1 MKYNLLYVFD
11 NMEFGGGERVFAQII
26 NRLSDKKYKIMVAC
40 LPTGTFIE
48 KIKGSEAQIKSFDMR
63 NRFNFRVILQLSSL
77 IKKERVDIVHS
88 QGARADF
95 FARIAAKLASA
106 PNVVSTVPMPVEGFD
121 VHPIRKLIYIIFSRF
136 SERFVDRFMV
146 VSDALEKIMIE
157 KHGIEPQKVVKIY
170 NGIETD
176 EYCISDEEI
185 AYRRSSFRKKSDLG
199 ENVPVIGVIGRL
211 VWQKGFKYFI
221 EAIPDVL
228 KEFKDAR
235 FLLVGEGELE
245 DELKVKSK
253 KLKLEDKIIFTG
265 FMDDI
270 RDVLASIDILV
281 IPSLQEGLPV
291 VLLEA
296 MAMKKPIVAANIEG
310 IMEILENSVS
320 GLLVPPRD
328 IKALAEA
335 VIDLLKHEDKANQMG
350 LAARRVVE
358 ERFGVD
364 IMVQKVEEVYEE
376 LLQHN
381 QKETLI
387 RK

>member
-1 MKYNLLYVFD
+1 MRCNLLYVFD

-26 NRLSDKKYKIMVAC
+26 NRLSGEQYNIIVAC

-48 KIKGSEAQIKSFDMR
+48 RIKGSEAQIKSFDMR

-146 VSDALEKIMIE
+146 VSDSLEKMMIE

-265 FMDDI
+265 FLSDI

-310 IMEILENSVS
+310 IMEILENGVT

-335 VIDLLKHEDKANQMG
+335 VIDLLKHQDKANQMG
-350 LAARRVVE
+350 IAARRVVE

-364 IMVQKVEEVYEE
+364 TMVQQVKKVYEE
-376 LLQHN
+376 LLQLN
-381 QKETLI
+381 Q
-387 RK
+387 

>member
-1 MKYNLLYVFD
+1 MRCNLLYVFD

-26 NRLSDKKYKIMVAC
+26 NRLSSEQYNIMVAC

-77 IKKERVDIVHS
+77 IKRERVDIVHS

-157 KHGIEPQKVVKIY
+157 KHGLEPQKVVKIY

-245 DELKVKSK
+245 DELKMKSK

-270 RDVLASIDILV
+270 RDVLASIDIFV

-335 VIDLLKHEDKANQMG
+335 VINLLKHQDKANQMG

-364 IMVQKVEEVYEE
+364 TMVQQVKKVYEE
-376 LLQHN
+376 LLQLN
-381 QKETLI
+381 Q
-387 RK
+387 

>member
-1 MKYNLLYVFD
+1 MKCNLLYVFD
-11 NMEFGGGERVFAQII
+11 NMEFGGGERVFSQII
-26 NRLSDKKYKIMVAC
+26 NRLSGEQYNIMVAC
-40 LPTGTFIE
+40 LPTGAFIE
-48 KIKGSEAQIKSFDMR
+48 KIKGSGAQIKSVDMR
-63 NRFNFRVILQLSSL
+63 NRLNLRVILQLAGL
-77 IKKERVDIVHS
+77 MKGERVDIVHS

-95 FARIAAKLASA
+95 FARMAAKLARV
-106 PNVVSTVPMPVEGFD
+106 PFVVSTVPMPVEGFD
-121 VHPIRKLIYIIFSRF
+121 VNPIRKFIYTVFNRF

-146 VSDALEKIMIE
+146 VSDALEKMMIE
-157 KHGIEPQKVVKIY
+157 KHRIDPQKVVKIY
-170 NGIETD
+170 NGIEKD
-176 EYCISDEEI
+176 EYCRPDKEI

-221 EAIPDVL
+221 GAIPDVL
-228 KEFKDAR
+228 KEFKDAK
-235 FLLVGEGELE
+235 FLLVGEGKLE